1 MDAEWDLMKP
11 FVPMVGKEGHLSVAA
26 VLMLTGLSLV
36 LSSRK
41 DEARSWLM
49 FFFFFCTGFFL
60 TGLFSISMGL
70 LSTEL
75 ELRQLTISR

>member
-1 MDAEWDLMKP
+1 MDAQWDSMKP

-36 LSSRK
+36 LYSRK
-41 DEARSWLM
+41 GETRSWLI
-49 FFFFFCTGFFL
+49 FFFRAGFFL
-60 TGLFSISMGL
+60 TGLFSISTGL

-75 ELRQLTISR
+75 ELR